1 MLKQRIITGFILAVL
16 VSLAIFLLPNTVF
29 DQLALLI
36 IVGLGSWEWAGL
48 TGFTHQPTRLAA
60 VGFNLLLAELIFFL
74 QPSLLLVLLISLS
87 AWGFILFLLYRY
99 QPTTRDYQQ
108 RPWLLPSLGV
118 VVLISAWYALTYLHA
133 LHYAYVFYLI
143 SLVAFADIAAYFSG
157 KRFGKHKLAPS
168 LSPGK
173 TREGAM
179 GALVVTLLWSCIG
192 ALFTDLSFGGGLI
205 FIGFSMLAVVMSIA
219 GDLFESLIKRQAGAK
234 DSGSLLPG
242 HGGILDRIDSLLAA
256 IPILTLGLFV
266 IGRF

>member
-1 MLKQRIITGFILAVL
+1 MLKQRIITGLILAVL
-16 VSLAIFLLPNTVF
+16 VSFAIFFLPNTVF

-48 TGFTHQPTRLAA
+48 TGLQEQLTRLMA

-74 QPSLLLVLLISLS
+74 QPSLLFVLLISLAS
-87 AWGFILFLLYRY
+87 WIFILFLLYRY
-99 QPTTRDYQQ
+99 QPTTLDYKQ

-118 VVLISAWYALTYLHA
+118 VVLISSWYALTYLHA
-133 LHYAYVFYLI
+133 LNYAYVFYLI
-143 SLVAFADIAAYFSG
+143 SLIAFADIAAYFAG

-173 TREGAM
+173 TREGAI
-179 GALVVTLLWSCIG
+179 GALIVTFLWSCL
-192 ALFTDLSFGGGLI
+192 ALLLMHLGMSGLVFI
-205 FIGFSMLAVVMSIA
+205 FFSMLAVVMSIA

-234 DSGSLLPG
+234 DSGCLLPG